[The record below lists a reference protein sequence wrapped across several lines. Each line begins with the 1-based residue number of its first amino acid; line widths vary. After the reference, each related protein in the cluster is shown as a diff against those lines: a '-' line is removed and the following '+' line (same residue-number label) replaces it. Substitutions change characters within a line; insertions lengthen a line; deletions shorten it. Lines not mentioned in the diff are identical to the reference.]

1 MEEKFN
7 IRFNMSYKEIMKW
20 YDFLKTEEE
29 KKQYLE
35 YLKNR
40 GTNEENL
47 TEDGFFVTDKML
59 KQPDNF
65 LDFKKW
71 REEKSAELN
80 KKSLS
85 QKEIYK
91 LKWNCEAKYVEG
103 LFNSLKESGHVKNT
117 SKILLNNHFS
127 YQNVKPVLMKIGVT
141 KIIWLKG
148 PVELIWFLYYL
159 NQKKIIESPEGKVHF
174 SGEEHFCNSKL
185 MEYKNRTLL
194 QNLTNKLNYTKSE
207 KDKKEPHFP
216 ILSKIIE
223 ENFPNMKNT

>member
-159 NQKKIIESPEGKVHF
+159 NKKII
-174 SGEEHFCNSKL
+174 
-185 MEYKNRTLL
+185 NRLKEKYISQVKSIL
-194 QNLTNKLNYTKSE
+194 Q
-207 KDKKEPHFP
+207 F
-216 ILSKIIE
+216 
-223 ENFPNMKNT
+223 